1 MARSLNKVTLIGNVG
16 VNPEIRYT
24 QNGSVIAVLSL
35 ATSSVW
41 KDKNTG
47 QQQEKTEW
55 HRITIFNKLAEIVQN
70 LVKKGSKLYIEGKLQ
85 TRKWQDQKTGEDKYT
100 TEIVVDFGGQLI
112 LLDSRSDNHSNSN
125 SNNNNH
131 SYNNSN
137 NGYYM
142 GDKKQVNN
150 SSQGNNYYQNNNNT
164 QFKPAAAKTEDN
176 MHNRGNELLQMPTMP
191 LSSSPEKAAT
201 TDDSYKQ
208 QATQFDRFEDE
219 IPF

>member
-24 QNGSVIAVLSL
+24 QNGSVIAILSL

-85 TRKWQDQKTGEDKYT
+85 TRKWQDQKSGEDKYT
-100 TEIVVDFGGQLI
+100 TEIVVDYGGQLL
-112 LLDSRSDNHSNSN
+112 LLDSRPDNHS
-125 SNNNNH
+125 NNH

-142 GDKKQVNN
+142 GDKKQANN
-150 SSQGNNYYQNNNNT
+150 SSQGNNYYQNNNT
-164 QFKPAAAKTEDN
+164 QFKPTDAKHEDN
-176 MHNRGNELLQMPTMP
+176 MHNRGNDSLQMPTMP
-191 LSSSPEKAAT
+191 LSSSPEKSAT
-201 TDDSYKQ
+201 TDVLMANKFY
-208 QATQFDRFEDE
+208 
-219 IPF
+219 

>member
-1 MARSLNKVTLIGNVG
+1 MARSLNKATLIGNVG

-24 QNGSVIAVLSL
+24 QNGSVIATLSL

-55 HRITIFNKLAEIVQN
+55 HRITVFNKLAEIVQN
-70 LVKKGSKLYIEGKLQ
+70 LVKKGSKLYIEGKIQ
-85 TRKWQDQKTGEDKYT
+85 TRKWQDQKGEDRYT
-100 TEIVVDFGGQLI
+100 TEIVVDYGGQLL
-112 LLDSRSDNHSNSN
+112 LLDSKPDNSY
-125 SNNNNH
+125 NNNNN
-131 SYNNSN
+131 SYNNTN
-137 NGYYM
+137 NGYYA
-142 GDKKQVNN
+142 GDNKQANN
-150 SSQGNNYYQNNNNT
+150 PQINNYHHNAQLKST
-164 QFKPAAAKTEDN
+164 DIRAEDSIS
-176 MHNRGNELLQMPTMP
+176 NRNNELSQMPTMP
-191 LSSSPEKAAT
+191 LSNNSAKTTA

>member
-24 QNGSVIAVLSL
+24 QNGSVIAILSL

-85 TRKWQDQKTGEDKYT
+85 TRKWQDQKSGEDKYT
-100 TEIVVDFGGQLI
+100 TEIVVDYGGQLL
-112 LLDSRSDNHSNSN
+112 LLDSRPDNHS
-125 SNNNNH
+125 NNH

-142 GDKKQVNN
+142 GDKKQANN
-150 SSQGNNYYQNNNNT
+150 SSQGNNYYQNNNT
-164 QFKPAAAKTEDN
+164 QFKPTDAKHEDN
-176 MHNRGNELLQMPTMP
+176 MHNRGNDSLQMPTMP
-191 LSSSPEKAAT
+191 LSSSPEKSAT
-201 TDDSYKQ
+201 TDASYKQ

>member
-24 QNGSVIAVLSL
+24 QNGSVIATLSL

-70 LVKKGSKLYIEGKLQ
+70 LVKKGSKLYVEGKLQ
-85 TRKWQDQKTGEDKYT
+85 TRKWQDQKGEDRYT
-100 TEIVVDFGGQLI
+100 TEIVVDYGGQLL
-112 LLDSRSDNHSNSN
+112 LLDSRPDNHSNSN
-125 SNNNNH
+125 H
-131 SYNNSN
+131 ASYNNSN

-142 GDKKQVNN
+142 GDKKQANN
-150 SSQGNNYYQNNNNT
+150 SSQGNNYYHNNNNT
-164 QFKPAAAKTEDN
+164 QFKQADVKPEDN
-176 MHNRGNELLQMPTMP
+176 MHNRGNNSLQMPTMP
-191 LSSSPEKAAT
+191 LSSSPEKSAT